1 VGGGADV
8 SARKSKVTITAPQT
22 KVQKG
27 AWVNPKWAARVAPMT
42 VWPKGVTETIS
53 QSTQKAFTSCQ
64 HRYWLRVEEQ
74 LTDPSGRAAEL
85 GSLAHGMEAVG
96 LVAAFEMFEAI
107 GTNDGY
113 AVTESLTRMADRLR
127 EHAFDL
133 IATFDDEDGRRKAT
147 YLGIKIEDFGEQ
159 VATAQ
164 ALVERNLRKYL
175 PTDLLTYELVAT
187 ELPVV
192 RLIPGL
198 RGVAHTAT
206 IDALYAERSTGA
218 VMVVDHK
225 TTVDQPSDWIPKAQW
240 DPQRPSYVWHV
251 QGAMPGVHVDMVYN
265 IIRKKLPGTPKLLAC
280 KKCDST
286 GAIAG
291 ASCGVCNGSGG
302 TGFSAA
308 ACDTTGDAY
317 RALAAKW
324 PNLDISRVQHLVD
337 ALDSRG
343 DTYNLRTAVYTSA
356 GQVEE
361 WLSEVRDV
369 IRARREARTKK
380 RWLKSR
386 NECSSMF
393 GLCPFREVCAED
405 RPETRAMFRRAP
417 KPEDAPTLSDADLSA
432 LGLQSSEFDAPF

>member
-1 VGGGADV
+1 MRQ
-8 SARKSKVTITAPQT
+8 RKPVIAAPQT

-27 AWVNPKWAARVAPMT
+27 AWVNPKYAASIEPMT
-42 VWPKGVTETIS
+42 RWPKGVTETVS
-53 QSTQKAFTSCQ
+53 QSMQKSFTSCQ
-64 HRYWLRVEEQ
+64 HRHWLRYEEK
-74 LTDPSGRAAEL
+74 LSDPSGRAAEL
-85 GSLAHGMEAVG
+85 GTLAHNFEAAG
-96 LVAAFEMFEAI
+96 LVAAFEMFWAV
-107 GTNDGY
+107 GTEDTY
-113 AVTESLTRMADRLR
+113 AVEQGIAAMSSRLQQLG
-127 EHAFDL
+127 FDM
-133 IATFDDEDGRRKAT
+133 IATFDDEDGRKRAA
-147 YLGIKIEDFGEQ
+147 YLGIKIEDFAEQ

-175 PTDLLTYELVAT
+175 PSDLLVYELVAV

-192 RLIPGL
+192 RLVPGL

-218 VMVVDHK
+218 LMVVDHK

-251 QGAMPGVHVDMVYN
+251 QGAFPTAHVDMVYN

-286 GAIAG
+286 GSVAG
-291 ASCGVCNGSGG
+291 SPCASCHGSGG

-317 RALAAKW
+317 RALAARW
-324 PNLDISRVQHLVD
+324 PHLDISRVQHLVD

-343 DTYNLRTAVYTSA
+343 DTYNTRTAVYTTA

-361 WLSEVRDV
+361 WLREVRDV
-369 IRARREARTKK
+369 MRAKREAKSK
-380 RWLKSR
+380 GRWLKNR
-386 NECSSMF
+386 EQCSSMY

-405 RPETRAMFRRAP
+405 RPETRAMFKRP
-417 KPEDAPTLSDADLSA
+417 EKPSDDTPTLSDADMAA
-432 LGLQSSEFDAPF
+432 LGIQATEFNAPF